1 MGKDEEEEEEENLTL
16 ESFHSELIPWLLQ
29 SDSSTIGV
37 LRSCRRVFVERSMNR
52 DILAQR
58 QAGSA
63 DGDEE
68 MSASSTR

>member
-37 LRSCRRVFVERSMNR
+37 LRSCRRARRRREE
-52 DILAQR
+52 
-58 QAGSA
+58 QA
-63 DGDEE
+63 
-68 MSASSTR
+68 